1 MENKENAVTTLP
13 FEDSLP
19 DWFDGKRINEVLF
32 CQQFLDK
39 HPMKCVRGRLFT
51 VDGLIEDEGQI
62 GNLILEEI
70 SSCLTSGLS
79 KVVANLLASIKLQAY
94 SPPLPIETD
103 RIHVANG
110 TYFMDG
116 RFSADK
122 SYCNN
127 RLTVSYK
134 PDASVPNRWLQFL
147 SELLVPEDIPTLQE
161 YLGYCLLPTTKG
173 QKMLMLI
180 GKGGEGKS
188 RIGLVMRS
196 LLGDSMNTT
205 SIQKVESNRFSRADL
220 ENKLLMVD
228 DDMDMSA
235 LPKTNYIKSIV
246 TSECKMD
253 MERKG
258 VQSYQSQLYVRF
270 LCFGNGALTALH
282 DKSDG
287 FFRRQIVL
295 TTIDRPAGR
304 ADDPFLVD
312 KLLREKEG
320 IFLWCLEGLHRLIG
334 NNYQFSISGK
344 ARENMETVK
353 RSSNNVIEFLQ
364 SEGYIRFRADG
375 DASSK
380 AIYEAYTRWCDD
392 NAQKPMSANRVSS
405 ELAQN
410 ERLYNVEAT
419 NNVHVGGKRVRGFM
433 GIEVVKLFLAVPAFG
448 DGILS
453 AVAGAFR
460 MLVRSDKAARFR
472 FGGQQIFL
480 FLFIYIVGILLLP
493 ALSLCCLELCGGE
506 APFLAVSDT
515 EVFLLR
521 LVLPTPLF
529 VQRAHGQQ
537 NMSVGILSVRV
548 VDGSVGA
555 HTLCHKLLLNIF
567 LNKGNLRLPVKLSRQ
582 CCDELPRKAA
592 VLGLFVFLH
601 GVPELF
607 SVLPFLRSVFRQ
619 KYLLPDK
626 PLLFRVVV
634 LYPVVIVIQTG
645 AAHIGGSGHGGAPC
659 APADHLRLQ
668 MIDRQTF
675 SFPPT
680 RGH

>member
-1 MENKENAVTTLP
+1 MDMTPQAW
-13 FEDSLP
+13 P
-19 DWFDGKRINEVLF
+19 DWYDGRHINEVLF

-70 SSCLTSGLS
+70 SGVLTSGLS
-79 KVVANLLASIKLQAY
+79 KVVTNLLASIKLQAY

-116 RFSADK
+116 SFTADK

-127 RLTVSYK
+127 RLTVAYN
-134 PDASVPNRWLQFL
+134 PDAPTPKRWLQFL
-147 SELLVPEDIPTLQE
+147 SELLQPEDIPTLQE
-161 YLGYCLLPTTKG
+161 FLGYCLLPTTKG

-295 TTIDRPAGR
+295 TTKDRPAG
-304 ADDPFLVD
+304 
-312 KLLREKEG
+312 
-320 IFLWCLEGLHRLIG
+320 
-334 NNYQFSISGK
+334 QSG
-344 ARENMETVK
+344 
-353 RSSNNVIEFLQ
+353 RS
-364 SEGYIRFRADG
+364 
-375 DASSK
+375 
-380 AIYEAYTRWCDD
+380 
-392 NAQKPMSANRVSS
+392 VS
-405 ELAQN
+405 
-410 ERLYNVEAT
+410 
-419 NNVHVGGKRVRGFM
+419 
-433 GIEVVKLFLAVPAFG
+433 
-448 DGILS
+448 
-453 AVAGAFR
+453 
-460 MLVRSDKAARFR
+460 
-472 FGGQQIFL
+472 GGQAAAGKGG
-480 FLFIYIVGILLLP
+480 YLP
-493 ALSLCCLELCGGE
+493 L
-506 APFLAVSDT
+506 VS
-515 EVFLLR
+515 
-521 LVLPTPLF
+521 
-529 VQRAHGQQ
+529 
-537 NMSVGILSVRV
+537 
-548 VDGSVGA
+548 
-555 HTLCHKLLLNIF
+555 
-567 LNKGNLRLPVKLSRQ
+567 
-582 CCDELPRKAA
+582 
-592 VLGLFVFLH
+592 
-601 GVPELF
+601 
-607 SVLPFLRSVFRQ
+607 
-619 KYLLPDK
+619 
-626 PLLFRVVV
+626 
-634 LYPVVIVIQTG
+634 
-645 AAHIGGSGHGGAPC
+645 GGA
-659 APADHLRLQ
+659 APADWEQLSVQHFGQSQREYGDGQ
-668 MIDRQTF
+668 AQQQQCDRVSAIRGLYPLSGQTAKPAPRRSMKPIPAGATITRRSPCQPTVSAPSLHKMSGF
-675 SFPPT
+675 TMWRPPT
-680 RGH
+680 MSMSAVSGCGGLWALRWSIRRRIKNEELDFKIAVHAVHSVRLFLIPFSKTVFACAHREAFHGSV

>member
-1 MENKENAVTTLP
+1 MDMTPQAWPE
-13 FEDSLP
+13 
-19 DWFDGKRINEVLF
+19 WYDGRHINEVLF

-70 SSCLTSGLS
+70 SGCADLRSCPKS
-79 KVVANLLASIKLQAY
+79 VANLLASIKLQAY

-110 TYFMDG
+110 TYFMNG
-116 RFSADK
+116 SFTADK

-127 RLTVSYK
+127 RLTVAYN
-134 PDASVPNRWLQFL
+134 PDAPTPKKWLQFL
-147 SELLVPEDIPTLQE
+147 SELLQPEDIPTLQE
-161 YLGYCLLPTTKG
+161 FLGYCLLPTTKG

-228 DDMDMSA
+228 DDMDLSA

-295 TTIDRPAGR
+295 TTKDRPAGR
-304 ADDPFLVD
+304 VDDPFLVD

-353 RSSNNVIEFLQ
+353 RSSNNV
-364 SEGYIRFRADG
+364 
-375 DASSK
+375 
-380 AIYEAYTRWCDD
+380 
-392 NAQKPMSANRVSS
+392 
-405 ELAQN
+405 
-410 ERLYNVEAT
+410 
-419 NNVHVGGKRVRGFM
+419 HVGGKRMRGFM
-433 GIEVVKLFLAVPAFG
+433 GIEVVNP
-448 DGILS
+448 
-453 AVAGAFR
+453 
-460 MLVRSDKAARFR
+460 
-472 FGGQQIFL
+472 
-480 FLFIYIVGILLLP
+480 LP
-493 ALSLCCLELCGGE
+493 
-506 APFLAVSDT
+506 
-515 EVFLLR
+515 
-521 LVLPTPLF
+521 
-529 VQRAHGQQ
+529 
-537 NMSVGILSVRV
+537 
-548 VDGSVGA
+548 
-555 HTLCHKLLLNIF
+555 
-567 LNKGNLRLPVKLSRQ
+567 
-582 CCDELPRKAA
+582 
-592 VLGLFVFLH
+592 
-601 GVPELF
+601 
-607 SVLPFLRSVFRQ
+607 
-619 KYLLPDK
+619 Y
-626 PLLFRVVV
+626 
-634 LYPVVIVIQTG
+634 
-645 AAHIGGSGHGGAPC
+645 
-659 APADHLRLQ
+659 
-668 MIDRQTF
+668 
-675 SFPPT
+675 
-680 RGH
+680 